1 MSLVPCTWYW
11 YCGQAPPVCVC
22 IWDCI
27 AICADICRNQL
38 KAAPPLCFICPK
50 QSPQMRR
57 WTSTS
62 SGFGFVKRV
71 QGFKLVSKS
80 TPSENG
86 LSVYKSNSFY
96 GIIGWYLFAFLPV
109 LYQLCPFACNYKQ
122 GTRRSKFCTFLNIR
136 NKYRWLQ
143 ILLGR
148 MVVIWCPKEEEADKI
163 VQGLPTLIMGGSAA
177 LTSLLHHHHRP
188 LPS

>member
-80 TPSENG
+80 TPSQNG

-96 GIIGWYLFAFLPV
+96 GIIGWYLFAFLSVTNYVHLLVIINRGQGEVDFALSQTLGINIDDHWSSWEGWWSSGV
-109 LYQLCPFACNYKQ
+109 LRRKRL
-122 GTRRSKFCTFLNIR
+122 TRLSKGC
-136 NKYRWLQ
+136 Q
-143 ILLGR
+143 H
-148 MVVIWCPKEEEADKI
+148 
-163 VQGLPTLIMGGSAA
+163 Q
-177 LTSLLHHHHRP
+177 
-188 LPS
+188 